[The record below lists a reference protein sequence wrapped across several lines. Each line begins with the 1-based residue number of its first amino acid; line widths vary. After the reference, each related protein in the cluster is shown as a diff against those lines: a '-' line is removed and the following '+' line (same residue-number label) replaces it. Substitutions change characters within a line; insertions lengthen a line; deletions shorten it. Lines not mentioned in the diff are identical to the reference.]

1 VLQHVGLSGPKGLGH
16 LIVKIRL
23 TYNLLTIVKRSIVS
37 CSVLIYNRPYMLFI
51 GESMIMASTT
61 TNEMRQSADW
71 MVPSDDRI
79 LELIR
84 EHGNLTPSAIEA
96 FGGPVRQHASIRA
109 KKLAEYGLL
118 KKVYRGLYGIT
129 DKGIAYL
136 DEEFDASELEPVND

>member
-1 VLQHVGLSGPKGLGH
+1 
-16 LIVKIRL
+16 
-23 TYNLLTIVKRSIVS
+23 
-37 CSVLIYNRPYMLFI
+37 
-51 GESMIMASTT
+51 MIMASAN
-61 TNEMRQSADW
+61 TNDMRQPADW

-118 KKVYRGLYGIT
+118 EKVYRGLYGIT
-129 DKGIAYL
+129 DKGISYL
-136 DEEFDASELEPVND
+136 DEELDASELEPVEDAAN